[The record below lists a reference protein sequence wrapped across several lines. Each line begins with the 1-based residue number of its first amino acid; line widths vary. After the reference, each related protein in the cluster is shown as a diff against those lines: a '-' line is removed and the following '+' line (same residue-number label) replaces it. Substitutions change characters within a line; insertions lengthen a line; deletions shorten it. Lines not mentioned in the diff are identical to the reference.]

1 MVTIIAPIKGENI
14 AEARRRIE
22 ALGNPAVPA
31 VAGEIEAVADAHPG
45 AAIHFASLNV
55 FDASAGGGH
64 LVLEF
69 SADGDAGAVLT
80 ALAGRL
86 DHWLTP
92 VFALASD
99 RGSGPLDR
107 YWRSHVVTV
116 GQGFFDNIGVVFA
129 GTPGLSVARIRR
141 ESSLVARVTELLSDQ
156 VPSTTS
162 ALVQLDAVREHL
174 RADPYLSW
182 ALEAEAAEALNP
194 EPSLI
199 QALPGLALLAFKT
212 YLWPLI
218 LPALIAFGVVL
229 AMQGLTPPGFMRAL
243 SAALWAA
250 CLTVLAVLLA
260 LGVAYLVL
268 RRREAGEVPEDR
280 PPDPDLVGA
289 IMDRENHA
297 SQNHLAALSV
307 MKTGALRRFL
317 LRVVLW
323 LVGQVAGRL
332 SRPGFLGTLST
343 IHFARWVMVPR
354 TGDLL
359 FLSNYDGSWESYLED
374 FITKAHNG
382 LTAVWSNTVG
392 FPKTSNLIGDG
403 ATDGAR
409 FKRWGRRQQ
418 IPTGLWYSAYPD
430 LTTANIRT
438 NAAIRQGIATILTEE
453 EAGRWLSF
461 FGSNARPASALE
473 VNRIQSLV
481 FGGLGFLRHGV
492 CLGFRLSDR
501 TPEARRWLAEV
512 LPTVAF
518 GDGRKHDKGAVT
530 LGLSAAALSKLGLP
544 ADSVRT
550 FPQAFL
556 DGMCAPWRSRVLGD
570 DGVNAPAGWWWG
582 GPTKGVDG
590 VLLVY
595 AATRLTLRTL
605 RKEMAGAL
613 AKHGHQLVILI
624 PLQPIPDAPT
634 SKGRQKAKREP
645 FGFVDGVS
653 QPIMRGTYKAL
664 RGADPI
670 HIVEAGEFLLGYPDN
685 RGYLPATPTLDAIH
699 DPNNVL
705 PIAAASQLGFARPIV
720 NDPRDVGRNGT
731 FLAIRQ
737 LEQDVAGFQD
747 FCADVAERVRSRFP
761 LWIGVS
767 AEFIGAKLLGR
778 WKDGSSLVRFPYR
791 SSTADDGQEHPML
804 RTSKGTASSSALPAL
819 PPAAPPPMSS
829 QAPPTNVRAEA
840 PRSNVG
846 VEALRSPRGGAP
858 AESAVEPDNDFLFGA
873 EDPQALRCPFGA
885 HIRRANPRE
894 SFDPGSQE
902 QLAITNRHRI
912 LRIGR
917 LYQPFKGQRPGLFF
931 MCLNADLERQFE
943 FVQQTWAQQPSFHG
957 LRGERDPLIGNRRDG
972 DSFTIPT
979 REGPVRLT
987 GLPSFVQTRGG
998 GYFFLPGKSLLDY
1011 LST

>member
-250 CLTVLAVLLA
+250 CLTVLAVVLA

-289 IMDRENHA
+289 ILDRENHA

-374 FITKAHNG
+374 RRRRHRRRPLQALGTPPTDSHR
-382 LTAVWSNTVG
+382 AVV
-392 FPKTSNLIGDG
+392 
-403 ATDGAR
+403 
-409 FKRWGRRQQ
+409 
-418 IPTGLWYSAYPD
+418 
-430 LTTANIRT
+430 
-438 NAAIRQGIATILTEE
+438 
-453 EAGRWLSF
+453 
-461 FGSNARPASALE
+461 
-473 VNRIQSLV
+473 
-481 FGGLGFLRHGV
+481 
-492 CLGFRLSDR
+492 
-501 TPEARRWLAEV
+501 
-512 LPTVAF
+512 
-518 GDGRKHDKGAVT
+518 
-530 LGLSAAALSKLGLP
+530 LGLP
-544 ADSVRT
+544 
-550 FPQAFL
+550 
-556 DGMCAPWRSRVLGD
+556 RSDHREHSDQRRHPPGDRDHPHGRGGRALALVLRLQC
-570 DGVNAPAGWWWG
+570 PAGFR
-582 GPTKGVDG
+582 
-590 VLLVY
+590 
-595 AATRLTLRTL
+595 TRGQPHPEPGLRW
-605 RKEMAGAL
+605 
-613 AKHGHQLVILI
+613 
-624 PLQPIPDAPT
+624 
-634 SKGRQKAKREP
+634 
-645 FGFVDGVS
+645 
-653 QPIMRGTYKAL
+653 
-664 RGADPI
+664 
-670 HIVEAGEFLLGYPDN
+670 
-685 RGYLPATPTLDAIH
+685 
-699 DPNNVL
+699 
-705 PIAAASQLGFARPIV
+705 LGF
-720 NDPRDVGRNGT
+720 
-731 FLAIRQ
+731 
-737 LEQDVAGFQD
+737 
-747 FCADVAERVRSRFP
+747 
-761 LWIGVS
+761 
-767 AEFIGAKLLGR
+767 
-778 WKDGSSLVRFPYR
+778 
-791 SSTADDGQEHPML
+791 
-804 RTSKGTASSSALPAL
+804 SSSWR
-819 PPAAPPPMSS
+819 
-829 QAPPTNVRAEA
+829 V
-840 PRSNVG
+840 PRIQTVG
-846 VEALRSPRGGAP
+846 P
-858 AESAVEPDNDFLFGA
+858 
-873 EDPQALRCPFGA
+873 
-885 HIRRANPRE
+885 H
-894 SFDPGSQE
+894 PGS
-902 QLAITNRHRI
+902 A
-912 LRIGR
+912 
-917 LYQPFKGQRPGLFF
+917 
-931 MCLNADLERQFE
+931 
-943 FVQQTWAQQPSFHG
+943 
-957 LRGERDPLIGNRRDG
+957 
-972 DSFTIPT
+972 
-979 REGPVRLT
+979 PVAR
-987 GLPSFVQTRGG
+987 
-998 GYFFLPGKSLLDY
+998 
-1011 LST
+1011 